1 MDSATPAAIRPLSEM
16 KVRLSTLYNQCVD
29 SSVDGTAYE
38 HTGQDA
44 ADQQPEADL
53 PIRETHIES
62 VLDEAGRKTPHDSAC
77 DEGGPWPNTSA
88 SL

>member
-1 MDSATPAAIRPLSEM
+1 MLKYGQRYSSSHQTI
-16 KVRLSTLYNQCVD
+16 VRNEDQCVD
-29 SSVDGTAYE
+29 SSVDAYE